1 MQNDVIYLLC
11 DPCCNYPAVLFYCL
25 PMIQLLLS
33 ISLHLSIICM
43 LYLSIAE
50 VLTVLNDLDEASK
63 RKIDI
68 LEHFVV
74 SNCT

>member
-1 MQNDVIYLLC
+1 
-11 DPCCNYPAVLFYCL
+11 
-25 PMIQLLLS
+25 
-33 ISLHLSIICM
+33 M